1 MTDIP
6 EEETGACKIEKR
18 RSWREITSSAS
29 SVADPSADDYAI
41 ELELFE
47 RDEIDKSLWA
57 KHLVEAKGDKEEAKW
72 LYVKE
77 RALTA
82 PARRAEADRLEKQR
96 RQAEED
102 ATKKREEQRRAQLE
116 AEKRRIEAK
125 LRAEKEAAEKIEAEK
140 KREEDDRAFVIGITG
155 VLLGTLFLILLVVW
169 ATAEL

>member
-6 EEETGACKIEKR
+6 EEETGARKIEKR
-18 RSWREITSSAS
+18 RSWKEITSSAS

-125 LRAEKEAAEKIEAEK
+125 LRAEKEAAEKIEADK
-140 KREEDDRAFVIGITG
+140 QREEEDRAFVIGMTF
-155 VLLGTLFLILLVVW
+155 VLLGAFIFLVVVL
-169 ATAEL
+169 ANA

>member
-6 EEETGACKIEKR
+6 EEETGARKIEKR
-18 RSWREITSSAS
+18 RSWKEITSSAS

-155 VLLGTLFLILLVVW
+155 VLLGTLFLILLVL
-169 ATAEL
+169 AIFL

>member
-6 EEETGACKIEKR
+6 EEETGARKIEKR
-18 RSWREITSSAS
+18 RSWKEITSSAS

-125 LRAEKEAAEKIEAEK
+125 LRAEKEAAEKIEADK
-140 KREEDDRAFVIGITG
+140 QREEEDRAFVIGMTF
-155 VLLGTLFLILLVVW
+155 VLLGAFIFCVVVL
-169 ATAEL
+169 ANA

>member
-6 EEETGACKIEKR
+6 EEETGARKIEKR
-18 RSWREITSSAS
+18 RSWKEITSSAS

-125 LRAEKEAAEKIEAEK
+125 LRAEKEAAEKIEADK
-140 KREEDDRAFVIGITG
+140 QREEEDRAFVIGMTF
-155 VLLGTLFLILLVVW
+155 VLLGAFIFFVVVL
-169 ATAEL
+169 ANA